1 MILTSAIRDYS
12 MKTSFSILFA
22 MLAMNTALHASS
34 YAYELDDSYEKA
46 ISATM
51 FNKVD
56 TDKDG
61 RVTFEEIYEFRT
73 ADERKRN
80 KTQADDILRKCDK
93 NKDGEIAKDE
103 LAEQTTYTYDP
114 QAHIDPNYCPL
125 NTETM
130 EMVDIDEDG
139 VISKKELMNMS
150 SNQQRPSKKIRKK
163 MKSRQDKQMQ
173 ELQKEQFKR
182 CDKDED
188 QFLTLREAASMN
200 CNIYTEMFDTKD
212 KDSDSLLSE
221 KEMMASAEPPK
232 FEGKLGNNGYEE
244 YKYEMPPS
252 TLLMMQMSTCDEND
266 NNKLE
271 LIEMGGKECEVDLT
285 FFNSVDENGDGAID
299 HTETK
304 RMHMKQ
310 TFDELD
316 ANKDGWLDDKEFVG
330 SRIRYM

>member
-1 MILTSAIRDYS
+1 
-12 MKTSFSILFA
+12 MKTSLSILFA
-22 MLAMNTALHASS
+22 MLAMNTALHASM
-34 YAYELDDSYEKA
+34 YAPPDDGYEKA
-46 ISATM
+46 ISTTL

-56 TDKDG
+56 TDNDG
-61 RVTFEEIYEFRT
+61 KVTFEEIYEFRT

-80 KTQADDILRKCDK
+80 KTQADEILRKCDE

-103 LAEQTTYTYDP
+103 LGEPITYTYDP
-114 QAHIDPNYCPL
+114 RSLIDPNHCPF
-125 NTETM
+125 NTESM
-130 EMVDIDEDG
+130 EMIDIDEDG
-139 VISKKELMNMS
+139 VISKKELMDMP

-163 MKSRQDKQMQ
+163 MKTQQDKQMQ

-200 CNIYTEMFDTKD
+200 CNIYTEIFDSKD

-232 FEGKLGNNGYEE
+232 FEGMPDEGSQDH
-244 YKYEMPPS
+244 YKYEMPPA
-252 TLLMMQMSTCDEND
+252 TLLEMQMSTCDEND
-266 NNKLE
+266 NNRLE
-271 LIEMGGKECEVDLT
+271 LIEMGGKECEVELT

-304 RMHMKQ
+304 RMHMKH

-316 ANKDGWLDDKEFVG
+316 ANKDGWLDDTEFVG